1 MRGDRSHFINHS
13 FLCYADDVKKI
24 IGQLTKGS
32 AKGYLNPL
40 DCPSSSAFLLQRPP
54 SNNYK
59 LWLKSMLS
67 MSNLDFVL
75 PFWYGC
81 CCFFAFHCTASK
93 VIIMIFNRN
102 FCYFLVNDGHIR
114 FSLTVLKRGR
124 HLMLRWKNTWETFFH
139 LNYQDTALINMNEYS
154 VSVFMFIFVLFCLFF
169 CGRYSVIIQPGDGSQ
184 QNSPTKGD
192 TSTSR
197 VDSGESNDEKIVL
210 YLGWNVALSSC
221 ANIVS
226 GAKPLPL
233 SSSISVDRHAFLR
246 VTIYN
251 ITFCQQTVFYL
262 NE

>member
-24 IGQLTKGS
+24 IGQLIKRS

-67 MSNLDFVL
+67 MSNLDFLL

-124 HLMLRWKNTWETFFH
+124 HLMLRWKNTWETFFS
-139 LNYQDTALINMNEYS
+139 LELP
-154 VSVFMFIFVLFCLFF
+154 
-169 CGRYSVIIQPGDGSQ
+169 RYG
-184 QNSPTKGD
+184 T
-192 TSTSR
+192 
-197 VDSGESNDEKIVL
+197 
-210 YLGWNVALSSC
+210 Y
-221 ANIVS
+221 
-226 GAKPLPL
+226 
-233 SSSISVDRHAFLR
+233 
-246 VTIYN
+246 
-251 ITFCQQTVFYL
+251 
-262 NE
+262 